1 MKLLQTRN
9 PYVPLRGY
17 QIAQTSGGGE
27 KKISLNHSPYDEKKP
42 AIKPTGEKTES
53 VLVLQQ
59 VQPSPGP
66 GDYMKQVGD

>member
-1 MKLLQTRN
+1 MSRCA
-9 PYVPLRGY
+9 VIRSLRR
-17 QIAQTSGGGE
+17 QAAE
-27 KKISLNHSPYDEKKP
+27 KKKISLNHSPYDEKKP